1 MNVTEIFLDTSIIK
15 IKNVED
21 YSIIIFGKNYSDFVD
36 FINSNGISDTCKINV
51 AEIVVEEFKKQACD
65 SFAEDE
71 TDLKKYIN
79 KFRVYYGLSLPD
91 TKDFK
96 KNLDNQLRDYLEAEN
111 ISIILIPKER
121 SIWNKIIKKSINKKK
136 PFNCGNSE
144 SDKGFKDELQWESII
159 EYAKKSPNELFIL
172 ITKNSNDF
180 TEDLCDEFYSETNK
194 KLEIYYEIGE
204 AQSRLL
210 EINQIQSNYLFVES
224 YVNSMLDSGELY
236 EIVNR
241 KIKEYYDIN
250 IESINKYYDLI
261 DQGNNNYKFFI
272 ETLNNG
278 TIGTFIVECQLNS
291 ENQITIGEVI
301 ICL

>member
-1 MNVTEIFLDTSIIK
+1 MDVTEIFLDTSIIK
-15 IKNVED
+15 IKNFED
-21 YSIIIFGKNYSDFVD
+21 YSNIIFGKNYSDFVD
-36 FINSNGISDTCKINV
+36 FINSNGISDTCKINI
-51 AEIVVEEFKKQACD
+51 AEIVIEEFKKQVCD
-65 SFAEDE
+65 SFVEDE
-71 TDLKKYIN
+71 TDLKKYMN

-91 TKDFK
+91 AKDFK
-96 KNLDNQLRDYLEAEN
+96 KNLDNQLRNYLEAEN

-136 PFNCGNSE
+136 PFNGGNSE

-180 TEDLCDEFYSETNK
+180 TKDLCDEFYSETNK

-224 YVNSMLDSGELY
+224 YVNSMFDSGELY

-241 KIKEYYDIN
+241 KINEYYDVN
-250 IESINKYYDLI
+250 IENINKYYDLI

-291 ENQITIGEVI
+291 ENEITIGDVI

>member
-21 YSIIIFGKNYSDFVD
+21 YSNIIFGKNYSDFVD

-51 AEIVVEEFKKQACD
+51 AEIVVEEFKKQVCD

-111 ISIILIPKER
+111 IGIVLIPKER

-136 PFNCGNSE
+136 PFNGGNSE

>member
-1 MNVTEIFLDTSIIK
+1 MDVTEIFLDTSIIR

-21 YSIIIFGKNYSDFVD
+21 YSNIIFGKNYSDFVD
-36 FINSNGISDTCKINV
+36 FINSNGISDTCKINI
-51 AEIVVEEFKKQACD
+51 AEIVVEEFKKQVCD
-65 SFAEDE
+65 SFVEDE
-71 TDLKKYIN
+71 TNLKKYMN

-91 TKDFK
+91 AKDFK
-96 KNLDNQLRDYLEAEN
+96 KNLDNQLREYLEAEN
-111 ISIILIPKER
+111 ISVILIPKER

-136 PFNCGNSE
+136 PFNGGNSE

-159 EYAKKSPNELFIL
+159 EYAKKSSNELFVL

-180 TEDLCDEFYSETNK
+180 TNDLCDEFYSETNK

-224 YVNSMLDSGELY
+224 YVNSMFDSGELY
-236 EIVNR
+236 EVVNR
-241 KIKEYYDIN
+241 KIKEYYDVN
-250 IESINKYYDLI
+250 IESIIKYYDLI

-272 ETLNNG
+272 ETLNNE

-291 ENQITIGEVI
+291 ENEITIGDVI

>member
-21 YSIIIFGKNYSDFVD
+21 YSNIIFGKNYSDFID
-36 FINSNGISDTCKINV
+36 FINTNGIGDTCKINI
-51 AEIVVEEFKKQACD
+51 AEIVVEEFKKQIFD
-65 SFAEDE
+65 SFTDDE
-71 TDLKKYIN
+71 ADLRKFIN

-91 TKDFK
+91 NKDFK
-96 KNLDNQLRDYLEAEN
+96 KNLDNHMREYLEAEN
-111 ISIILIPKER
+111 INIVLTPKER
-121 SIWNKIIKKSINKKK
+121 NIWNKIIKKSINKKK
-136 PFNCGNSE
+136 PFNGGSSE

-159 EYAKKSPNELFIL
+159 EYAKKSPNESFML

-180 TEDLCDEFYSETNK
+180 TNELCDEFRYETNK
-194 KLEIYYEIGE
+194 KIEIYYEIGE

-210 EINQIQSNYLFVES
+210 EVNQIQSNYMFVES
-224 YVNSMLDSGELY
+224 YISSMFESGELY

-241 KIKEYYDIN
+241 KIKEYYDVNVDRI
-250 IESINKYYDLI
+250 IKYYDLI

-272 ETLNNG
+272 DTFNNET
-278 TIGTFIVECQLNS
+278 TGTFIVECQLNS
-291 ENQITIGEVI
+291 EKEITIGDVI